1 MANGMAAIQA
11 LQENITY
18 TVILSFYNAKDRVFQ
33 NVQENQLENWSDA
46 RIWDNW
52 SQLFSIQIFQN

>member
-1 MANGMAAIQA
+1 MANGMAALQA

-18 TVILSFYNAKDRVFQ
+18 TVILSFYNTKDRVFQ
-33 NVQENQLENWSDA
+33 NVQESQLENWSDA

>member
-18 TVILSFYNAKDRVFQ
+18 TVILSFYNTKDRVFQ
-33 NVQENQLENWSDA
+33 NVQESQLENWSEG

>member
-1 MANGMAAIQA
+1 MAKPIEALAA
-11 LQENITY
+11 LQDNITY
-18 TVILSFYNAKDRVFQ
+18 TVILSFYNTKDRVFQ
-33 NVQENQLENWSDA
+33 NVQESQLENWSDN

>member
-1 MANGMAAIQA
+1 MAKPIEALAA

-18 TVILSFYNAKDRVFQ
+18 TVILSFYNTKDRVFQ
-33 NVQENQLENWSDA
+33 NVQESQLENWSDA

>member
-1 MANGMAAIQA
+1 MAKPIEALAA

-18 TVILSFYNAKDRVFQ
+18 TVILSFYNTKDRVFQ
-33 NVQENQLENWSDA
+33 NVQESQLENWSEA

>member
-1 MANGMAAIQA
+1 MANGMAAMQA

-33 NVQENQLENWSDA
+33 NVQESQLENWSDA

>member
-1 MANGMAAIQA
+1 MAGANAALQA
-11 LQENITY
+11 LQDNITY
-18 TVILSFYNAKDRVFQ
+18 TVILSFYNTKDRVFQ
-33 NVQENQLENWSDA
+33 NVQESQLENWSEN

>member
-1 MANGMAAIQA
+1 MAKPIEALAA
-11 LQENITY
+11 LQDNITY
-18 TVILSFYNAKDRVFQ
+18 TVILSFYNTKDRVFQ
-33 NVQENQLENWSDA
+33 NVQESQLENWSEN